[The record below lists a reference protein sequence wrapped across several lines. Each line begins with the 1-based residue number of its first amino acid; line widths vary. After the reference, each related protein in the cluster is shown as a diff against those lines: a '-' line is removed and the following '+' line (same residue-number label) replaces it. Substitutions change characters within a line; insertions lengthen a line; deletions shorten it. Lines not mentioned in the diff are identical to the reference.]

1 MCQLFLAGRYW
12 RFFKDLTSNL
22 VRIPNLSSN
31 TLPKA
36 HPLKLRKSFVA
47 IQLDLDSCLHF
58 IKGEDNPQSE
68 VFALSTRWVWFFVNN
83 WTHFKANSRH
93 WIMCLPHSEQRMT
106 NVSFYLRLHSFLK
119 LLIKLNDLTFKLT

>member
-1 MCQLFLAGRYW
+1 
-12 RFFKDLTSNL
+12 
-22 VRIPNLSSN
+22 
-31 TLPKA
+31 
-36 HPLKLRKSFVA
+36 LRKSFVA

-68 VFALSTRWVWFFVNN
+68 VIALSTRWVWFFVNN
-83 WTHFKANSRH
+83 WTHFKANLRR

-119 LLIKLNDLTFKLT
+119 LLVKLNNLTFKLT